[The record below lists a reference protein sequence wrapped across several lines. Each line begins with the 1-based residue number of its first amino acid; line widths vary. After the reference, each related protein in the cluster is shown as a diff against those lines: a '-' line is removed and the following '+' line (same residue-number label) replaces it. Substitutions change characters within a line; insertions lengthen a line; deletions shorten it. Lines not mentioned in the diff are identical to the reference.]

1 MNNVQLAK
9 LKCLAADSQGFYLAC
24 KSAAIKFGYPYPG
37 QYADRV
43 RNGIHAGAW
52 SSDVERV
59 ASEVLANSEAVTQ
72 ESHP

>member
-1 MNNVQLAK
+1 MNTAQINK
-9 LKCLAADSQGFYLAC
+9 LKCLAADSQNFYLAC

-43 RNGIHAGAW
+43 RNGIQAGAW

-59 ASEVLANSEAVTQ
+59 AAEVLTCSEAVTQ
-72 ESHP
+72 